1 MNKIIYCFL
10 IVVSGLI
17 TACSQILL
25 KKSANKKYK
34 CIVFEYLN
42 PYVIVSY
49 IFYVGVLA
57 LNVFIYTGVDYRF
70 GVVINSLAM
79 VFVMI
84 LSKLILKE
92 YITKKRIIGNVFIVL
107 GIICFTT
114 LNYEII

>member
-1 MNKIIYCFL
+1 MII
-10 IVVSGLI
+10 SGLI
-17 TACSQILL
+17 TASSQILL
-25 KKSANKKYK
+25 KKSASKKYQHMF
-34 CIVFEYLN
+34 FEYLN

-49 IFYVGVLA
+49 IFYVGVLV
-57 LNVFIYTGVDYRF
+57 LNVFIYTGIDYRF

-92 YITKKRIIGNVFIVL
+92 RITKGRVVGNALIVL

-114 LNYEII
+114 LNYEIK